1 MTTNNADPHAE
12 ANRKARE
19 ALQNEIR
26 KNLSPEGVATIIAFL
41 QTSRSA
47 KPQTDEQ
54 RKALAEAEWFAD
66 VLTDMLG
73 IEELQQLFDD
83 LCL

>member
-1 MTTNNADPHAE
+1 MTANNQ
-12 ANRKARE
+12 NRRE
-19 ALQNEIR
+19 ATAALQDAIR
-26 KNLSPEGVATIIAFL
+26 DHLSPEGVATIIAFL
-41 QTSRSA
+41 QTARSA

-66 VLTDMLG
+66 VLTEMLG
-73 IEELQQLFDD
+73 IDECQRMFDE

>member
-1 MTTNNADPHAE
+1 MTANNQDRHAE

-19 ALQNEIR
+19 ALQDEIR
-26 KNLSPEGVATIIAFL
+26 KNLSPEGVATIVAFL
-41 QTSRSA
+41 QTARSA

-54 RKALAEAEWFAD
+54 RKALAEAEWFTD
-66 VLTDMLG
+66 VLTEMLG
-73 IEELQQLFDD
+73 IDECQRLFDD